1 MILLIFSLGFQIL
14 EMNIAVFCS
23 SSNHINIKYL
33 QAGFRL
39 GVAIA
44 QNGHTL
50 VYGGATGGL
59 MDSVSEGAFSINGKV
74 IGIISQAIIRMN
86 RESLLPVKLIKVE
99 TLNERKSLMNNFADA
114 FVVLPGSYGTLDE
127 MLNVVA
133 SGIVGEHSK
142 PLILVNIDGFF
153 NYFLQQID
161 LMRRELFI
169 PSQERYKISVV
180 QDIEQ
185 CIEMINSL

>member
-1 MILLIFSLGFQIL
+1 
-14 EMNIAVFCS
+14 MNIAVFCS
-23 SSNHINIKYL
+23 SSNHIDIKYL
-33 QAGFRL
+33 EVGFRL

-44 QNGHTL
+44 EGGHTL

-86 RESLLPVKLIKVE
+86 RESLLPIKLIKVE

-142 PLILVNIDGFF
+142 PLILVNQDGFYNF
-153 NYFLQQID
+153 FLQQTD

-169 PSQERYKISVV
+169 PSQERYKILVA

-185 CIEMINSL
+185 CIEIINSL

>member
-1 MILLIFSLGFQIL
+1 
-14 EMNIAVFCS
+14 MNIAVFCS
-23 SSNHINIKYL
+23 SSNHINIKFL

-44 QNGHTL
+44 QSGHTL

-142 PLILVNIDGFF
+142 PLILVNMDGFY
-153 NYFLQQID
+153 NYFLQQIE